1 MVTTLRHRFVA
12 SLLLFFVVTK
22 AGAQAKPTIEQ
33 FMSPASPLDLV
44 AAKKADRL
52 AWMVYDRGMRNVY
65 TAAAPSFRPVR
76 LTRFLEDNGIDV
88 SDVTIS
94 DDGGVVVFVRG
105 SAPNRDGWIANPS
118 HDPDGPAREIWAV
131 RTAPGSAAFRIAEG
145 AAPELSPDGRFVLYV
160 KEGQIYRARVSPA
173 PQVTDIDKGEKPF
186 ITAWGTNSGPRWSPD
201 GSRIA
206 FVSNRT
212 HHSFIGM
219 YDVATRTV
227 TYVSPS
233 VDFDALPTWS
243 PDGKQ
248 IAFTRRPGLPFG
260 RQGQGG
266 AGAASLGNPAGPAA
280 RGGSPGICAGMG
292 GGEGRQGGR
301 GGGRFGG
308 APDTATAVDRQ
319 FPGLC
324 RATFRGG
331 YTLSLMVADVPRG
344 TVSHEEESLREAR
357 EVWHNQPD
365 DRVFSNINRMFWGDG
380 HLVFPQSPSTDEWDR
395 YWSVKLDATTT
406 QPVLLTTT
414 DGLIEDATSA
424 TLSPDGKTLYYCTN
438 ANDIER
444 RDIWAVPVGG
454 GTPRQ
459 VTSGDGIE
467 TYPQPLGSGRQVGV
481 LYFDARQPASVG
493 LVPVAGGK
501 ARVIFP
507 TLPKDFPTE
516 AHVVPEVVRITA
528 PDGLEVPNQVFVPKD
543 LKPGERRPALIFVHG
558 GPVRQMLPGYH
569 YMQFYHWA
577 YAYNQWLASQG
588 YVVMSV
594 NYRSGVG
601 YGRSFRQAPNTGRNG
616 NAEYQDVLAAGKYLQ
631 SRPDVDPARVGIWG
645 LSYGGVLTSQ
655 ALARNSDI
663 FVAGADLAGVHLWGS
678 SLDTAAVSYR
688 SSAIAAI
695 DTWKSPVFLVHGDD
709 DRNVDFA
716 QTVGLVQLLRARDIY
731 YELMV
736 IPDDLHE
743 SMLHSLW
750 LDTWT
755 RIGKFLHRFVW
766 EKQVAATSPSASR

>member
-1 MVTTLRHRFVA
+1 
-12 SLLLFFVVTK
+12 
-22 AGAQAKPTIEQ
+22 
-33 FMSPASPLDLV
+33 MSPASPLDLV
-44 AAKKADRL
+44 AAKKSDRL
-52 AWMVYDRGMRNVY
+52 AWMAYERGMRNVY
-65 TAAAPSFRPVR
+65 TAGAPDFRPVR
-76 LTRFLEDNGIDV
+76 LTRFLEDNGVDIT
-88 SDVTIS
+88 DVTIS
-94 DDGGVVVFVRG
+94 NDGAVVVFVRG
-105 SAPNRDGWIANPS
+105 SAPNRDDWVANPS
-118 HDPDGPAREIWAV
+118 HDPDGGAREIWAA
-131 RTAPGSAAFRIAEG
+131 RTTGGTPAFRIADG
-145 AAPELSPDGRFVLYV
+145 ASPELSPDGRFVLYV
-160 KEGQIYRARVSPA
+160 KDGQIYRARVSSA
-173 PQVTDIDKGEKPF
+173 PQVSEIDKGEKPF
-186 ITAWGTNSGPRWSPD
+186 ITTWGTNSNPVWSPN
-201 GSRIA
+201 GSKIA
-206 FVSNRT
+206 FVSTRT
-212 HHSFIGM
+212 NHSFIAL
-219 YDVATRTV
+219 YDVASRTV

-233 VDFDALPTWS
+233 VDYDALPTWS
-243 PDGKQ
+243 PDGRQ

-260 RQGQGG
+260 RQGQAG
-266 AGAASLGNPAGPAA
+266 AGVASLGNPGGPAG
-280 RGGSPGICAGMG
+280 RGGSTGVCGASQD
-292 GGEGRQGGR
+292 GRG

-308 APDTATAVDRQ
+308 QPDTSSAVDRQ

-331 YTLSLMVADVPRG
+331 YTLSFMVADIDSG
-344 TVSHEEESLREAR
+344 TVSHVDESTMEAR
-357 EVWHNQPD
+357 EVWHNQPND
-365 DRVFSNINRMFWGDG
+365 PVFSNINRMFWADG
-380 HLVFPQSPSTDEWDR
+380 HLVFPVSPGTDEWDR
-395 YWSVKLDATTT
+395 YWSVKLDGSTTK
-406 QPVLLTTT
+406 PILLTTT

-424 TLSPDGKTLYYCTN
+424 ILSPDGRTLYYCTN
-438 ANDIER
+438 AKDIER

-454 GTPRQ
+454 GEPRQ

-481 LYFDARQPASVG
+481 LYFDAKRPASVA
-493 LVPVAGGK
+493 LVPSSGGN

-507 TLPKDFPTE
+507 TLSKDFPTD
-516 AHVVPEVVRITA
+516 AHVVPEVVRIKA
-528 PDGLEVPNQVFVPKD
+528 PDGLEVPNQLFVPKD
-543 LKPGERRPALIFVHG
+543 LKPGERRPALVFVHG

-588 YVVMSV
+588 YIVMSV

-631 SRPDVDPARVGIWG
+631 GRPDVDPTRVGIWG
-645 LSYGGVLTSQ
+645 LSYGGVLTAQ

-663 FVAGADLAGVHLWGS
+663 FIAGADLAGVHLWGS

-688 SSAIAAI
+688 SSAISAV

-716 QTVGLVQLLRARDIY
+716 QTVGLVQLLRARNVY

-743 SMLHSLW
+743 SMIHGLW
-750 LDTWT
+750 LDTWD

-766 EKQVAATSPSASR
+766 EKQAAAASPAPRPS